1 MEAIAIWL
9 AVCAALAIA
18 AIRQLATDRGRLVI
32 RLALFKFIEAP
43 FLILGGRRYDLAAV
57 V

>member
-18 AIRQLATDRGRLVI
+18 AIRQLATDRGGLVI

-43 FLILGGRRYDLAAV
+43 FLIPRGQKI
-57 V
+57 

>member
-9 AVCAALAIA
+9 AVCAVLAIA
-18 AIRQLATDRGRLVI
+18 AIRQLSTDREGLVI

-43 FLILGGRRYDLAAV
+43 FLKPRGQKI
-57 V
+57 

>member
-9 AVCAALAIA
+9 AVCAAIA

-57 V
+57 A